1 MVIFLREFIPSV
13 EKGFKD
19 AMENGVLAGFPI
31 DTLKV
36 RLYDGSYHD
45 VDSDALSFELC
56 AKIAF
61 KSSAKTSWS

>member
-1 MVIFLREFIPSV
+1 MT
-13 EKGFKD
+13 
-19 AMENGVLAGFPI
+19 NGILAGYPI

-36 RLYDGSYHD
+36 ELNDGSFHA

-61 KSSAKTSWS
+61 REAALSVVRSSWSLS